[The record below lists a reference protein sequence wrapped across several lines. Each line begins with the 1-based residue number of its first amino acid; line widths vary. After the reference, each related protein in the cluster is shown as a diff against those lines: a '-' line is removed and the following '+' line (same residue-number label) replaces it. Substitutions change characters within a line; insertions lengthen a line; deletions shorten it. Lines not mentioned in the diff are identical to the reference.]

1 MSQNCSGSRLNEVC
15 RVMDVILLSISGML
29 ALIYG
34 AWFSPLGAS
43 WPKSVVKT
51 ASIGLLAVVAVIG
64 GGPLLLVLGL
74 LFGAVGDF
82 WLSRDGDRAFLIGL
96 VNFALGH
103 LAYIGLLLQAGALP
117 QVTALTVAMIVFAI
131 DMAWVLWPRAGS
143 LRLPVM
149 VYVGIIAVM
158 GVLALG
164 LPVSLW
170 IGLWAGLFFVV
181 SDTILACELFVMRN
195 QMRARL
201 VTSRLVWLTYFTAQG
216 MFLYGFGMQLPL

>member
-1 MSQNCSGSRLNEVC
+1 M
-15 RVMDVILLSISGML
+15 
-29 ALIYG
+29 
-34 AWFSPLGAS
+34 
-43 WPKSVVKT
+43 
-51 ASIGLLAVVAVIG
+51 VAVIG

-117 QVTALTVAMIVFAI
+117 QETALTVAMIVFAI
-131 DMAWVLWPRAGS
+131 AMAWVLWPRAGS

-164 LPVSLW
+164 LPASLW

-181 SDTILACELFVMRN
+181 SDTILACELFVMRK